1 MRFDRELLKGTT
13 ETVLLAVLSEQPLHG
28 YELARRLRARTDGV
42 FELGEGTLYPLLYK
56 LEDKGLIKGKWESG
70 DGQRRRRVYRIT
82 ARGRRNLAART
93 EQWQALARGMA
104 LALQGVA
111 YG

>member
-13 ETVLLAVLSEQPLHG
+13 DTLILAVISQGPVHG

-56 LEDKGLIKGKWESG
+56 LEDNGLIAGKWQSAEG
-70 DGQRRRRVYRIT
+70 RRRRVYRIT
-82 ARGRRNLAART
+82 ARGRRKLATNT
-93 EQWQALARGMA
+93 EQWSALSRGMA
-104 LALQGVA
+104 LALKGVA
-111 YG
+111 YA